1 MVLQSAGSWSWCI
14 QEQEGQTLA
23 MEGYFQRQSW
33 FWLKPWL
40 LRISFSC
47 RLHCSAHTC
56 AAPCTLSVRYPCASG
71 LLLTGCLQS
80 MCGLQKQACSS
91 DSAKQGC
98 ALTWDPVSME
108 LRRAPVW
115 VFQNLMLRSAVPP
128 PEASRLAWK
137 GHQASAFTAAVCA
150 VILCMG
156 GPPADVVSCYS
167 EWIVRQRS
175 SACLKLM
182 HVCGG
187 VCWQVN
193 YAD

>member
-1 MVLQSAGSWSWCI
+1 M
-14 QEQEGQTLA
+14 
-23 MEGYFQRQSW
+23 
-33 FWLKPWL
+33 
-40 LRISFSC
+40 
-47 RLHCSAHTC
+47 
-56 AAPCTLSVRYPCASG
+56 
-71 LLLTGCLQS
+71 
-80 MCGLQKQACSS
+80 S
-91 DSAKQGC
+91 DSAEQGC

-115 VFQNLMLRSAVPP
+115 VFQNVMLRAAVPP